1 MSPSTKRRK
10 TRRKKRDWRKLV
22 RFFRNLLL
30 IALSI
35 LAVYYFSQSPFFAL
49 KEIEAKGNTKV
60 TQEEIVRK
68 SGLSPGINYFELDT
82 HLVKKRL
89 LSMPLV
95 ETVTVKKRLPDRVV
109 IDIKEREAL
118 ALFCAQESFV
128 VIDGE
133 GYCLEKCTTS
143 KSYNLPIITGLE
155 PDSLEPGERVSK
167 SSHLEPVLAVLSKM
181 YSS

>member
-10 TRRKKRDWRKLV
+10 LAGKRDWRKLV
-22 RFFRNLLL
+22 IRFFRNLLL

-128 VIDGE
+128 VIDGRVPRSAHIKRHSYHCYVLSRIQNQE
-133 GYCLEKCTTS
+133 SES
-143 KSYNLPIITGLE
+143 KEQP
-155 PDSLEPGERVSK
+155 PGTQ
-167 SSHLEPVLAVLSKM
+167 LVLSKDVQHLVL
-181 YSS
+181 